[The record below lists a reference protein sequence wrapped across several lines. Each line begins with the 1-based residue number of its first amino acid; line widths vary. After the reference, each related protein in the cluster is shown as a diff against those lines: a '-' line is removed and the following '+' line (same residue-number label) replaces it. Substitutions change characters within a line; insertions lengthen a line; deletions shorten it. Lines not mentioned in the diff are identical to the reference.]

1 MNDGSGHRTHSAKME
16 AISSAENTPIIPK
29 FIPPICPIGPKVWD
43 IIEKGLYRTSIV
55 RALYFT
61 QNKESRFSSKVA
73 PPSDVGGLFKRPLTC
88 VRCK

>member
-1 MNDGSGHRTHSAKME
+1 MDKGLTA
-16 AISSAENTPIIPK
+16 PK
-29 FIPPICPIGPKVWD
+29 WMLTVCLKIPPKPKICSDDLPNWQFSD
-43 IIEKGLYRTSIV
+43 IIEKRLHLASIV

>member
-1 MNDGSGHRTHSAKME
+1 MPSAN
-16 AISSAENTPIIPK
+16 IVCSSVENTPIHIPK
-29 FIPPICPIGPKVWD
+29 SIPPIWPIGPKVWD
-43 IIEKGLYRTSIV
+43 IIEKGLFRDSIV
-55 RALYFT
+55 RGLYFT

>member
-1 MNDGSGHRTHSAKME
+1 MNDGSHDNAKCQ
-16 AISSAENTPIIPK
+16 ISSSAENTQSIPK
-29 FIPPICPIGPKVWD
+29 FIPPICSIGPKVWD
-43 IIEKGLYRTSIV
+43 IIEKELYRASIV